1 MNLLCFDPGGKKNKS
16 SCGWANFDLQTG
28 YLLDY
33 GQIMP
38 EDLPDLLKQLRPKKI
53 IAENYRNMPWKR
65 QAQNWSDNTASR
77 VIGHLEMW
85 VALDDNCDELILQEP
100 ANKDVGVAISGVKV
114 PANHDMGHQIMAYG
128 HGVFYIVKNKIR
140 RPAEYHIRGEK
151 IA

>member
-1 MNLLCFDPGGKKNKS
+1 MNLLCLDPGGKKNKA

-53 IAENYRNMPWKR
+53 IGENYRNLPWKPG
-65 QAQNWSDNTASR
+65 ASNMSENTASK
-77 VIGHLEMW
+77 VLGMLSMW
-85 VALDDNCDELILQEP
+85 VAVDDNCDELILQEP
-100 ANKDVGVAISGVKV
+100 ANKDVGIAISGVKV
-114 PANHDMGHQIMAYG
+114 PRDHDMGHQIMAYG
-128 HGVFYIVKNKIR
+128 HGVFYIIKNNIR
-140 RPAEYHIRGEK
+140 RAAEYHRQGEK